1 MSGFSIPW
9 KVTAGLFV
17 LFLLTPLLLVVLFAF
32 SNRAIS
38 NFPIDQL
45 SLRWWRAM
53 LGHPQFMPALTRSVT
68 IGGTVAVVSAGIGT
82 MAAIGLTH
90 LPPQAST
97 AFLGMI
103 SLPMMLPPLVLA
115 VALVTF
121 YVSLGI
127 RLSLLTVASS
137 HVLLTQPFVVLIVYA
152 QMRDFDRRMLE
163 SARDLGASSLTAFR
177 TITLPIISP
186 TVIGAALMAAA
197 ISFDDFVITFFT
209 IGSGNTLPT
218 LVWGMMRSSVTP
230 MVNAIGTL
238 LLTAT
243 IALTLL
249 GLWMTKYR
257 G

>member
-1 MSGFSIPW
+1 MSEFSIPW
-9 KVTAGLFV
+9 KLTASLFV
-17 LFLLTPLLLVVLFAF
+17 LFLLTPLVLVVLFAF
-32 SNRAIS
+32 TNRAIS
-38 NFPIDQL
+38 NFPIEHL
-45 SLRWWRAM
+45 SLRWWYEM
-53 LGHPQFMPALTRSVT
+53 LRHSQFIPSLTRSVT
-68 IGGTVAVVSAGIGT
+68 IGGTVAVVSAVVGT
-82 MAAIGLTH
+82 MAAIGLTQV
-90 LPPQAST
+90 PPRAT
-97 AFLGMI
+97 AAFLAVI

-127 RLSLLTVASS
+127 RLSLLTVTSS
-137 HVLLTQPFVVLIVYA
+137 HVLVTQPFVVLIVYA

-177 TITLPIISP
+177 TITLPIIAP

-209 IGSGNTLPT
+209 IGGGNTLPT

-243 IALTLL
+243 IVLTLL